1 MVESEPQ
8 ASVSAAPTMSWSSH
22 ALRRH
27 VEELVLILLVLL
39 SGAGVAINDYSPAS
53 AFRYWMWMAPTFGVI
68 SVAAAWWRARRRGEH
83 VWTAIHRQ
91 ALHWLG
97 VIGAVYLLHLL
108 QRTGRIANEA
118 AGLAALLTIALASF
132 LAGVHSD
139 WRLMVIGGVLGV
151 TVVGFAVLE
160 QIIWVVVLPLMGIII
175 LVAAFYVHRMRRR
188 AAEPASV

>member
-1 MVESEPQ
+1 MGQSEPE
-8 ASVSAAPTMSWSSH
+8 ASASATPTTSLPSH

-39 SGAGVAINDYSPAS
+39 SGLGVAINDYSPQS
-53 AFRYWMWMAPTFGVI
+53 AFRYWIWMAPTFGVI
-68 SVAAAWWRARRRGEH
+68 SVAAAWWRAHRRGEH

-91 ALHWLG
+91 ALHWVG
-97 VIGAVYLLHLL
+97 VIGAVYLIHLL
-108 QRTGRIANEA
+108 QTTGRMTNEA

-151 TVVGFAVLE
+151 TVVGFAILE
-160 QIIWVVVLPLMGIII
+160 RIIWFVVLPLMGIII
-175 LVAAFYVHRMRRR
+175 VAALVYVRRMRRR
-188 AAEPASV
+188 APEPASG